1 MPLTLLSTHHPL
13 FPVTLTALYRHQLL
27 QTQLGW
33 LALVER
39 QARNQPTA
47 TTLLNIL
54 WGHTSLPLKSLQPSL
69 SQEVLIIQRA

>member
-39 QARNQPTA
+39 QARNQSTPTM
-47 TTLLNIL
+47 LLNIF
-54 WGHTSLPLKSLQPSL
+54 WGDTILYH
-69 SQEVLIIQRA
+69 